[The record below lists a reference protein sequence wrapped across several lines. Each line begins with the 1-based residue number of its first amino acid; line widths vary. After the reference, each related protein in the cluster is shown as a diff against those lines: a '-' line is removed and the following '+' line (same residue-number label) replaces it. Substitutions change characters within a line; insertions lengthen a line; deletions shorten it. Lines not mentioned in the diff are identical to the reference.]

1 MQVMQ
6 TIFGSS
12 SHAEDNE
19 RISFSDLMAVFMF
32 LFIAVIYFKR
42 ADVEI
47 LRDEKVKIELEKT
60 KLNDM
65 KISLKAD
72 IAKYKDDINALEL
85 KENSGGKSTRSG
97 KNKFTRK
104 NTTCYFSTKTCGRGS
119 TKNKKILNSIW
130 KKL

>member
-19 RISFSDLMAVFMF
+19 RISFSDLMAVLMFMF

-65 KISLKAD
+65 KISLEAD

-85 KENSGGKSTRSG
+85 KENSGGKSARLG

-119 TKNKKILNSIW
+119 TKNKKY
-130 KKL
+130 

>member
-12 SHAEDNE
+12 SHAEDKE

-72 IAKYKDDINALEL
+72 IANV
-85 KENSGGKSTRSG
+85 
-97 KNKFTRK
+97 
-104 NTTCYFSTKTCGRGS
+104 
-119 TKNKKILNSIW
+119 
-130 KKL
+130 